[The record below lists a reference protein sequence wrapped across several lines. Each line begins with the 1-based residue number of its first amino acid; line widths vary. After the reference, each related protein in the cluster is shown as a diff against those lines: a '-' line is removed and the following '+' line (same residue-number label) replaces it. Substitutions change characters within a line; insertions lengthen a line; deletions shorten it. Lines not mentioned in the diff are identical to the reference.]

1 MMDLNNLVRAA
12 IFTSTAIG
20 LGFVFMLIPN
30 LEFISV
36 TVFLAGMTLG
46 FYFGAIVGGT
56 SMLIYSVL
64 NPLGSGLIYFPL
76 LVSQI
81 LAMGVIGFL
90 GASVRIFLFNL
101 SYRMLIPISGIL
113 GFLSALWYDG
123 VTTLA
128 YPISAGYNL
137 DEALAYA
144 VSGILFTLMHIFS
157 NTLIFSIVVPGYI
170 NRINN

>member
-1 MMDLNNLVRAA
+1 MNLNSLVKAS

-36 TVFLAGMTLG
+36 IVFLSGMTLG
-46 FYFGAIVGGT
+46 FYFGAVVGGT
-56 SMLIYSVL
+56 SMLIYSAL

-81 LAMGVIGFL
+81 LAMSGIGVF
-90 GASVRIFLFNL
+90 GAFVRSFIYRL
-101 SYRMLIPISGIL
+101 SYKAQIPISGIF
-113 GFLSALWYDG
+113 GFLCALWYDG

-128 YPISAGYNL
+128 YPISAGFSL
-137 DEALAYA
+137 EEALAYS

-170 NRINN
+170 NRVAN

>member
-1 MMDLNNLVRAA
+1 
-12 IFTSTAIG
+12 
-20 LGFVFMLIPN
+20 
-30 LEFISV
+30 
-36 TVFLAGMTLG
+36 
-46 FYFGAIVGGT
+46 
-56 SMLIYSVL
+56 
-64 NPLGSGLIYFPL
+64 
-76 LVSQI
+76 
-81 LAMGVIGFL
+81 
-90 GASVRIFLFNL
+90 
-101 SYRMLIPISGIL
+101 MLIPISGIL